1 LGTGTDDVLSDG
13 EGLETIDTDGRVD
26 GEGLVN
32 TAAPV
37 RESGVI
43 ERAESWG
50 GGDDVDFVVA
60 VEVTADFKVTEVREG
75 VYGCRV
81 DGVVVAGEGEVETG
95 LGLPG

>member
-1 LGTGTDDVLSDG
+1 
-13 EGLETIDTDGRVD
+13 
-26 GEGLVN
+26 
-32 TAAPV
+32 
-37 RESGVI
+37 
-43 ERAESWG
+43 
-50 GGDDVDFVVA
+50 VDFVVA